1 LNDQEQVLVK
11 WKNHSPVYNIW
22 LDVTP
27 EITTAID
34 NFVAQDEDLLGSD
47 LPILEAGVRE
57 APRYP
62 ALNMRS
68 SFANEFLSTYRAES
82 HSIKTPSSNSLST
95 PLT

>member
-1 LNDQEQVLVK
+1 VHIKLFFIHNK
-11 WKNHSPVYNIW
+11 IKNLFLKEYYNIY
-22 LDVTP
+22 TKAYN
-27 EITTAID
+27 ISFTI
-34 NFVAQDEDLLGSD
+34 
-47 LPILEAGVRE
+47 VRE

-82 HSIKTPSSNSLST
+82 RSIKTPSSNSLST